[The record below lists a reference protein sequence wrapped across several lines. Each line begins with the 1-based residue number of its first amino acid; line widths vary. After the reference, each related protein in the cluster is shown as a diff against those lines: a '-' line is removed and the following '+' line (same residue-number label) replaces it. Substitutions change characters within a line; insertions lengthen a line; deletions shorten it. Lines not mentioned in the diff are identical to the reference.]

1 MPKRSGS
8 GGAEL
13 VTLYPGKRT
22 VFIEVSDD
30 PDPHELVRPYPRK
43 PHVVTQITRAEAPAM
58 QCSGAGRRLR
68 EGVMDSRASNSIEP
82 GHLPRLL
89 TNMIPAPALVS
100 SGSRRR
106 VFTPTAINAIRVLA
120 AQGKSASEIAAAIGS
135 TPGSVRVKCCQLK
148 IPLRRRW
155 QQARQIGAR
164 SLLIHLDDADYAA
177 LRRKAADM
185 QKSAV
190 ELTGELLRAVIRGDI
205 YEAVLD
211 DDG

>member
-1 MPKRSGS
+1 M
-8 GGAEL
+8 
-13 VTLYPGKRT
+13 
-22 VFIEVSDD
+22 
-30 PDPHELVRPYPRK
+30 
-43 PHVVTQITRAEAPAM
+43 QITRAEARAM
-58 QCSGAGRRLR
+58 QCCGAGRRLR
-68 EGVMDSRASNSIEP
+68 EGIMDSRGSNSIEP

-135 TPGSVRVKCCQLK
+135 TPGSVRVNCCQLK

-155 QQARQIGAR
+155 QQARQIAAR

>member
-1 MPKRSGS
+1 
-8 GGAEL
+8 
-13 VTLYPGKRT
+13 
-22 VFIEVSDD
+22 
-30 PDPHELVRPYPRK
+30 
-43 PHVVTQITRAEAPAM
+43 
-58 QCSGAGRRLR
+58 
-68 EGVMDSRASNSIEP
+68 MDSRGSNSIEP

-89 TNMIPAPALVS
+89 TDMVPAPALVS
-100 SGSRRR
+100 SASRRR

-120 AQGKSASEIAAAIGS
+120 AQGKSASEIAAAVGS
-135 TPGSVRVKCCQLK
+135 TPASVRVKCCQLK

-155 QQARQIGAR
+155 QQARQIAAR